1 MKMVLSFISGLM
13 VCGLILFGVKSAIPI
28 RAETDNLSVPSENLT
43 QSLVDLLP
51 DIERIYHE
59 SLTAP
64 FEKAGSK
71 IYDEDIGQYYQEL
84 LGNSV
89 LYEPDDGAN

>member
-1 MKMVLSFISGLM
+1 VKMVLSFISGLM
-13 VCGLILFGVKSAIPI
+13 VCGLVLFGVKSAIPI
-28 RAETDNLSVPSENLT
+28 RAENDNLSEPSENLT
-43 QSLVDLLP
+43 QSLAELLP

-64 FEKAGSK
+64 FQKAGRK

-84 LGNSV
+84 LDSSV
-89 LYEPDDGAN
+89 LYEPGDGAN

>member
-28 RAETDNLSVPSENLT
+28 RAETDNLSGSSENFT
-43 QSLVDLLP
+43 QSLAELLP

-64 FEKAGSK
+64 FKKAGSK
-71 IYDEDIGQYYQEL
+71 IYDEDIAEFYQEL
-84 LGNSV
+84 LDNSV

>member
-1 MKMVLSFISGLM
+1 VKMVLSFISGLM

-28 RAETDNLSVPSENLT
+28 RAETDNFSVPSEDLT